1 LTRSAPI
8 PRLCYWTDG
17 ARGRGDRDQ
26 LEVIERLARGGVELV
41 VLREREWSAAEWRG
55 GLERLAPLRSRGL
68 RVLASR
74 RLDLARAFR
83 LDGVHLGAEAIPVA
97 EARAFLGPA
106 ALVGYSA
113 HDGEEARAAEKAG
126 ASYVTLSPIYA
137 TGSKPDA
144 PPRGATWLAEATSG
158 LGIPALALGGVTAE
172 RVPELRA
179 AGAWGV
185 VAIAALGAAVEPE
198 AAAREFRRA
207 LADERAR

>member
-1 LTRSAPI
+1 MI

-17 ARGRGDRDQ
+17 KRGSGGRDQ
-26 LEVIERLARGGVELV
+26 AWVIERLARGGVEAV
-41 VLREREWSAAEWRG
+41 VLREREWSIGEWRG
-55 GLERLAPLRSRGL
+55 CVERLAPLRAHGL

-74 RLDLARAFR
+74 RLDLARALG
-83 LDGVHLGAEAIPVA
+83 LDGVHLGAEAVPVA
-97 EARAFLGPA
+97 EARAFLGSA

-113 HDGEEARAAEKAG
+113 HDGLEARAAEKAG

-137 TGSKPDA
+137 TDSKPDA
-144 PPRGATWLAEATSG
+144 SPRGAAWLAESASG
-158 LGIPALALGGVTAE
+158 LGIPVLALGGVTAD
-172 RVPELRA
+172 RVSELRA

-185 VAIAALGAAVEPE
+185 VAIAALGAAAEPE

>member
-1 LTRSAPI
+1 MTI

-17 ARGRGDRDQ
+17 ARGRGGRDQ
-26 LEVIERLARGGVELV
+26 LDVIERLARGGVEAV
-41 VLREREWSAAEWRG
+41 VLREREWSVGEWRCCV
-55 GLERLAPLRSRGL
+55 ERLAPLRARGL

-74 RLDLARAFR
+74 RLDLVRALG
-83 LDGVHLGAEAIPVA
+83 LDGVHLGAEAVPVA

-144 PPRGATWLAEATSG
+144 PPRGAAWLEESASG
-158 LGIPALALGGVTAE
+158 LGIPALALGGVTAD

-185 VAIAALGAAVEPE
+185 VAIAALGAAAEPE